1 MSEPIGIGGDPAQ
14 RIASGHRRL
23 GLLVNSVMVLLVIAG
38 IVIATATL
46 VSLDRLT
53 SQSAQLES
61 LLTGAADDRATE
73 EARFRT
79 TTQEALQTISDELT
93 AIDDVAARNEEIH
106 ADIASRIE
114 ALNATLSGR

>member
-1 MSEPIGIGGDPAQ
+1 MGDDSAE

-23 GLLVNSVMVLLVIAG
+23 RLLVTAVMVLLVIAG

-46 VSLDRLT
+46 VSLDRLS
-53 SQSAQLES
+53 SQSAQLQS
-61 LLTGAADDRATE
+61 LLTGAADDRAAE

-79 TTQEALQTISDELT
+79 TTQEALDRISNELT

-106 ADIASRIE
+106 ASIGDRIE
-114 ALNATLSGR
+114 ALRAEIAAR